1 MNDATYL
8 VQVFK
13 IDTEDSLAEPET
25 IFEMSGDFDSV
36 AWLLKQAHVAVLED
50 TGSRVLGSDIREGD
64 ILRESKDVVTKVID
78 SQTTSSGRTFILAEV
93 NGSRIVTF
101 AADQT
106 YAVTRLAVEA

>member
-13 IDTEDSLAEPET
+13 IDTEDPLAESEEL
-25 IFEMSGDFDSV
+25 FGMSGDFDSV
-36 AWLLKQAHVAVLED
+36 PWLLKQANVAVLED

-64 ILRESKDVVTKVID
+64 VLRESDGVVTRIFD
-78 SQTTSSGRTFILAEV
+78 TQTTGSGRTFILAEV

-106 YAVTRLAVEA
+106 YAVTRL